1 MNITSIISTLLAFT
15 VANKGFWQLCEYKTP
30 PYHTRKIVR
39 WKAMSNCN
47 WLLNTI
53 LFVICV
59 CLYFSELA
67 LRQSW
72 PFHYIQQ
79 RLSFTFYAI
88 HHEENSWTILIVLM
102 TAVFCLRV
110 LELFLAMQS
119 YFSPPEPQDGMINH
133 YWYCFCW
140 DCYLGLLE
148 WSLIVEHTSL
158 VNARALGIV
167 LTSYLQKI
175 CQLWDQIVVSC
186 RDGKWICLKPGLAF
200 SLLFSRDRQ
209 LLIFAISS

>member
-79 RLSFTFYAI
+79 RVSFTFYAI

-110 LELFLAMQS
+110 LELLLAMQS
-119 YFSPPEPQDGMINH
+119 DFSPPWVGV
-133 YWYCFCW
+133 F
-140 DCYLGLLE
+140 
-148 WSLIVEHTSL
+148 T
-158 VNARALGIV
+158 
-167 LTSYLQKI
+167 
-175 CQLWDQIVVSC
+175 
-186 RDGKWICLKPGLAF
+186 
-200 SLLFSRDRQ
+200 
-209 LLIFAISS
+209 LIFKRQTTTNFCNFIINLRASLALLLPHLTRR